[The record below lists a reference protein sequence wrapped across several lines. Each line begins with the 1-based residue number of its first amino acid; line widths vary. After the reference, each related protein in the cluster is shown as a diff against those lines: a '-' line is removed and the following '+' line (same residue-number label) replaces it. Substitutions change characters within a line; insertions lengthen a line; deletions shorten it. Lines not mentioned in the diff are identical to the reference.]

1 MRPRLTAFMLAPILP
16 GSSGSYGCDA
26 VMLVMLW
33 HLLRLLVVIRNLFA
47 RHKEKKAMGAT
58 TGMA

>member
-1 MRPRLTAFMLAPILP
+1 
-16 GSSGSYGCDA
+16 
-26 VMLVMLW
+26 MLVMLW